1 MQQDNLDALSL
12 PLESIVEALIFVA
25 SSPLTPAQLATAI
38 GVREEE
44 IRAALLRL
52 EESYQKRGLRLRIHQ
67 GHYELTTAPEV
78 SLYVERLLGLEVGS
92 RLSKAA
98 LETLA
103 IIAYRQPI
111 TRAGI
116 EAIRG
121 VNSDSVVRSLL
132 AKGLIEERGR
142 ADSPGRPLLYGTT
155 SDFLAYFGLESLDQL
170 PPLEASDEESS
181 DNSLLKD

>member
-1 MQQDNLDALSL
+1 
-12 PLESIVEALIFVA
+12 
-25 SSPLTPAQLATAI
+25 
-38 GVREEE
+38 
-44 IRAALLRL
+44 
-52 EESYQKRGLRLRIHQ
+52 
-67 GHYELTTAPEV
+67 
-78 SLYVERLLGLEVGS
+78 LLGLEVGA

-142 ADSPGRPLLYGTT
+142 ADLPGRPLLYGTT
-155 SDFLAYFGLESLDQL
+155 SDFLAYFGLESLEQL
-170 PPLEASDEESS
+170 PPIDETEVQ
-181 DNSLLKD
+181 DHSLLKD

>member
-1 MQQDNLDALSL
+1 MQSDELDTPSLS
-12 PLESIVEALIFVA
+12 LESILEALIFVA
-25 SSPLTPAQLATAI
+25 SAPVSAAQLATVI
-38 GVREEE
+38 GTDEET
-44 IRAALLRL
+44 IKAALSRL
-52 EESYQKRGLRLRIHQ
+52 QEDYQQRGLRLRVHQ
-67 GHYELTTAPEV
+67 GRYELTTAPEV
-78 SLYVERLLGLEVGS
+78 SAYVERLLGLEVGA

-142 ADSPGRPLLYGTT
+142 ADLPGRPLLYGTT
-155 SDFLAYFGLESLDQL
+155 SDFLAYFGLESLEQL
-170 PPLEASDEESS
+170 PPIDETEVQ
-181 DNSLLKD
+181 DHSLLKD